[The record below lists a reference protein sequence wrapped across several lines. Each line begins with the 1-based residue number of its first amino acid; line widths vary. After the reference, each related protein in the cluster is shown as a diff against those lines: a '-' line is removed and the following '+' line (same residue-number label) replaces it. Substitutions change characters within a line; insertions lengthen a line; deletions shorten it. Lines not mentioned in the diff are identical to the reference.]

1 LTRLTHDFLR
11 KREKKKKKDIIN
23 ASYNTPWF
31 TVPYLPKFADKFKEV
46 IQRFKH
52 KTFFLRPKYARRNH

>member
-1 LTRLTHDFLR
+1 MQTRFHFR
-11 KREKKKKKDIIN
+11 KEEIKDIMN

-46 IQRFKH
+46 IRGLD
-52 KTFFLRPKYARRNH
+52 TFFLQPK